1 MMFHFTELIKQMVLI
16 YSYCD
21 IFASNMEPFLIS
33 TESMWTNLDLFI
45 SLNTID
51 GSMKYLY
58 NRSQRDILVRY
69 GVVSCMPFSRAE
81 IDWTDTG

>member
-1 MMFHFTELIKQMVLI
+1 MVLI
-16 YSYCD
+16 YSYGD

-33 TESMWTNLDLFI
+33 TKSMCTNLDLYI

-58 NRSQRDILVRY
+58 NRLQRDILMIY
-69 GVVSCMPFSRAE
+69 GVVSCMPFSWAE

>member
-1 MMFHFTELIKQMVLI
+1 MVLT

-33 TESMWTNLDLFI
+33 TESICMNLDLFI

-58 NRSQRDILVRY
+58 NRLQRGILMRY
-69 GVVSCMPFSRAE
+69 GIVSCMPFSWAE
-81 IDWTDTG
+81 IEWTDTG